1 MECEPQFCELVGL
14 PYVQFDRTIPQMD
27 RAKLPT
33 PPRQGSSNSTRV
45 VWALIAGLLA
55 EPLAAATIHLYPTQS
70 FEQAVEA
77 LAAGDTLVVHAG
89 DYVDAGRISI
99 SVKGTATQP
108 AAIRAAPGEARPHIR
123 RAGTAAVQNTIN
135 VEGATY
141 LTISGLEISSNGGDG
156 INLNGNPAHVTLEG
170 LDIHD
175 VDVGIN
181 FRSSMNN
188 IIVRGSQIY
197 RTGAGGD
204 GTGEGMYVGCNYAEC
219 AVRDSTIEN
228 NWIHDTRQSTQGDGI
243 EIKLGSYGNLI
254 RDNVVHDT
262 GYPCILTY
270 GTSGNP
276 VNVIEGNVMWGC
288 GDSGIQT
295 AADARI
301 RNNVIFGGS
310 SNGFNSQSHQGAV
323 PGNLEF
329 VHNTIVGGQPCV
341 RLSGWGGRPGLV
353 FANNAIY
360 CDGGGFAVGD
370 LAGVTVTGNVL
381 SPASSSFPNTG
392 YKAGGATADDLT
404 NAPARDVYPTSTS
417 SLIGSATPSFATHA
431 DFNGTPRTEAAEAG
445 AYEWN
450 GANNPGWRVAPGFK
464 AAGAQIPGV
473 TLSADPTAVS
483 LQGSTT
489 LQWTAANA
497 ASCTASGGWSGA
509 RGLSGSETVG
519 PLAAT
524 TTFVLTCTGSGGS
537 ASQSVSVAV
546 ANGSP
551 APTVSISASPASIAA
566 GESTSLA
573 WQSTN
578 ATGCEASGGWSGIKA
593 TSGNETVGPVQ
604 ASSVYTLSCTGP
616 GGSATASAPV
626 SVAAAPTLTLQA
638 NPATVSAGQSATLTW
653 TTTGA
658 ASCVASGDWA
668 GNLATSGSR
677 STGAL
682 NATSTFVL
690 ACSGPGGSVTRQASV
705 AVEAGG
711 GSPAP
716 GGGASAGGG
725 GMTPLALLSLL
736 ALAGRRRRPGRL
748 YCWTTDRSGQLS
760 G

>member
-1 MECEPQFCELVGL
+1 
-14 PYVQFDRTIPQMD
+14 MD
-27 RAKLPT
+27 RAKLLT
-33 PPRQGSSNSTRV
+33 PPRPGSLDSTRY
-45 VWALIAGLLA
+45 VWVLIAGFLA
-55 EPLAAATIHLYPTQS
+55 EPLAAASFHLYPTQS

-89 DYVDAGRISI
+89 DYFDAGRISI

-108 AAIRAAPGEARPHIR
+108 VAIHAAPGEPRPRIR
-123 RAGTAAVQNTIN
+123 RAGTAAAQNTIN
-135 VEGATY
+135 VEGATH

-156 INLNGNPAHVTLEG
+156 INLNGNPAYVTLED

-181 FRSSMNN
+181 FRSSMSN
-188 IIVRGSQIY
+188 IVVRRSQIY

-219 AVRDSTIEN
+219 AVRDSTIVN

-254 RDNVVHDT
+254 RDNVIHDT

-270 GTSGNP
+270 GTNGNP

-301 RNNVIFGGS
+301 RNNIIFAGS
-310 SNGFNSQSHQGAV
+310 NNGFNSQSHQGAV

-329 VHNTIVGGQPCV
+329 VHNTIVGGEPCV
-341 RLSGWGGRPGLV
+341 RLSGWGGRTGLV

-360 CDGGGFAVGD
+360 CDSGSFAVSD
-370 LAGVTVTGNVL
+370 LAGVSVSGNVI
-381 SPASSSFPNTG
+381 SPAPSSFPGTG
-392 YKAGGATADDLT
+392 YKVGGAVADDLM

-417 SLIGSATPSFATHA
+417 SLIGSATPTFVTNA
-431 DFNGTPRTEAAEAG
+431 DFNGTPRTGAVEAG

-464 AAGAQIPGV
+464 ASGAQIPDV
-473 TLSADPTAVS
+473 KLSAEPTTVS

-489 LQWTAANA
+489 LQWAATNA
-497 ASCTASGGWSGA
+497 ASCTASGGWSGT

-524 TTFVLTCTGSGGS
+524 TTFVLTCTGPGGS

-551 APTVSISASPASIAA
+551 APTVSISASPESIAA

-578 ATGCEASGGWSGIKA
+578 TTGCEASGGWSGTKA
-593 TSGNETVGPVQ
+593 TEGNETVGPVQ

-616 GGSATASAPV
+616 GGSATAATSV

-638 NPATVSAGQSATLTW
+638 NPATVGAGQSATLTW

-658 ASCVASGDWA
+658 NSCNASGDWA

-682 NATSTFVL
+682 SATSTFVL
-690 ACSGPGGSVTRQASV
+690 ACSGPGGSVTRQVNV
-705 AVEAGG
+705 AVAAGG
-711 GSPAP
+711 ATPGPGDGGGLSG
-716 GGGASAGGG
+716 GGGAL
-725 GMTPLALLSLL
+725 TPLALLALL
-736 ALAGRRRRPGRL
+736 ALAGRRRRRWPL
-748 YCWTTDRSGQLS
+748 YCPATAR
-760 G
+760 